1 LRETQ
6 RSVPSARS
14 PSGSRRSE
22 KDSVHR
28 VAVVDLDLCQTKKCG
43 LECIKE
49 CPVNIN
55 GQECIILGEDKF
67 AKISEELCIGCG
79 ICIKVCPFDAI
90 DILNLSEELKTE
102 KIHQYGENSFRL
114 FRIPTVRKGQVVGL
128 VGRNGIGKSTALKIL
143 AGQLIP
149 NLGDYE
155 HEPDWQGFI
164 KYLSGR
170 EMKEHFE
177 RIARG
182 ELRVSLKPQAV
193 YKLPEAWTKDVETLL
208 TRMDER
214 KKMKEVVDTLNLGE
228 TLGKKVP
235 DLSGGELQRV
245 AVAVCALKDADLYLF
260 DEPSSFNDVYQRL
273 AVSKLIRQLADLGK
287 AVLVVEHDI
296 AFLDYVADY
305 VQIIYGEPGAYGV
318 VSGLY
323 ASRTGINALLDGYL
337 PQENIRFRDK
347 PVSFGQR
354 AAGETVESEEVV
366 ASYDSLRKSFGEFKV
381 EAAAGEIMKG
391 TIVGAVGANALG
403 KTTFIRMLAGEEKPT
418 KGKVHVDAKVAYK
431 PQYLNSEFD
440 GTVDEFFLTTLGTKY
455 NDAGLQDSLVVPL
468 RMEKLLAR
476 RMGELSGGELQK
488 VAIVATMAQDA
499 EVYALDEPSAFLD
512 VEDRFVVAKAV
523 NRLVKARGKAALIID
538 HDLQVVDI
546 VSDRLM
552 VFTGEPGVSGTATS
566 PLGKEEGMNT
576 FLKEVGLTY
585 RRDVNSGRPRV
596 NKPGSKLDREQKEK
610 GEYYYVSSMKEENA
624 TAD

>member
-1 LRETQ
+1 L
-6 RSVPSARS
+6 
-14 PSGSRRSE
+14 
-22 KDSVHR
+22 VHR
-28 VAVVDLDLCQTKKCG
+28 LAVVDSDLCQSKKCG

-55 GQECIILGEDKF
+55 GQECIVLGEDKL
-67 AKISEELCIGCG
+67 ALISEELCIGCG
-79 ICIKVCPFDAI
+79 ICVKVCPFDAI

-102 KIHQYGENSFRL
+102 KIHQYGVNSFRL

-128 VGRNGIGKSTALKIL
+128 VGRNGIGKSTALKVL
-143 AGQLIP
+143 AGQLVP

-155 HEPDWQGFI
+155 HEATWDKVI
-164 KYLSGR
+164 SYLSGR

-177 RIARG
+177 RIADG

-193 YKLPEAWTKDVETLL
+193 YKIPEAWTNETELL
-208 TRMDER
+208 LKKMDER
-214 KKMKEVVDTLNLGE
+214 NAMGEVVASLNLSE
-228 TLGKKVP
+228 SLGKKVP

-245 AVAVCALKDADLYLF
+245 AVAVAALKDADLYLF
-260 DEPSSFNDVYQRL
+260 DEPSSYNDVYQRL
-273 AVSKLIRQLADLGK
+273 AVSKLIRKVADSGK
-287 AVLVVEHDI
+287 SVLVVEHDM

-305 VQIIYGEPGAYGV
+305 VQVIYGEPGAYGV

-323 ASRTGINALLDGYL
+323 ASRTGVNALLDGYL

-347 PVSFGQR
+347 AVSFGQR

-366 ASYDSLRKSFGEFKV
+366 VNYGTLRKSYPSFKLVV
-381 EAAAGEIMKG
+381 EGGDVKSG
-391 TIVGAVGANALG
+391 TIVGVVGANALG
-403 KTTFIRMLAGEEKPT
+403 KTTFLKMLAGEEKPSR
-418 KGKVHVDAKVAYK
+418 GKVDVEARVAYK
-431 PQYLNSEFD
+431 PQYLSSAFE
-440 GTVDEFFLTTLGTKY
+440 GTVDEFFLTTLGQKY
-455 NDAGLQDSLVVPL
+455 SDPTLQDALAVPL

-476 RMGELSGGELQK
+476 RVGELSGGELQK
-488 VAIVATMAQDA
+488 VAIVATMAQEA

-523 NRLVKARGKAALIID
+523 NRLVKARGRAGVIID

-552 VFTGEPGVSGTATS
+552 VFSGVPGVSGSATA
-566 PLGKEEGMNT
+566 PLGKEEGMNA
-576 FLKEVGLTY
+576 FLRQVGLTY
-585 RRDVNSGRPRV
+585 RRDVSSGRPRV

-610 GEYYYVSSMKEENA
+610 GAYYYLASQREENA
-624 TAD
+624 PAG